1 MAAMCMLAACAHFP
15 HGLRCFSSH
24 CTPCPSVFRLHRS
37 TVLRST
43 ASAGVKKKRNAMC
56 CGSAHQDG
64 DSPRFQFSISSI
76 RNKEDGG
83 EKNASLE
90 QQQQQQQQKNQRH
103 RVVAELQQFQ
113 AGKAMGGA
121 LYHGA
126 KQVDSQL
133 KALLFLFFAAGFS
146 AGIAVALCAVSFKAS
161 RAKQGT
167 IADVQAVPTVAMVAG
182 TVFSPDQLLGHLR
195 SEEAPTSDLK
205 AVLADESVKLRT
217 VAADAFLS
225 MQDAAR
231 KDGVWLVPVSGCQHL
246 QALVS
251 TIQAMHLILEIWLLQ
266 KLSLNQNLI
275 KLLHF
280 LGFKPMLLGS
290 ILRCHSLKT
299 TSKV

>member
-205 AVLADESVKLRT
+205 AVLADER
-217 VAADAFLS
+217 
-225 MQDAAR
+225 
-231 KDGVWLVPVSGCQHL
+231 CQHL